1 MLLRLVSG
9 FAFAFAMIAGQA
21 AGNGPCQP
29 SGTVGG
35 CPPNQN
41 TTAPTN
47 TLVPSPLSSPYPTRL
62 FNQTIPTYS
71 AVPSNPGK
79 SPSPDPSRSPIPSDP
94 GKSPIPSPD
103 PSRSSIPSD
112 PGKSPSPDSTRSPT
126 PSSDPTR
133 SPPPSTSSKPDSSRS
148 PIPSYDPSRSPPPS
162 TSSKPDSSPIPSNSP
177 AKSPPPSSSPLPSKN
192 PPKPSPVPAPGAVQF
207 KGANVTRVQDPN
219 YLGQV
224 QGLLGCTYN
233 VPFNNINI
241 TNMTHTDATGIHT
254 LTVPSV
260 SYVNYTCGTA
270 GLTPRLLRELQ
281 AVDSVTINYIVFV
294 DPAYNLTDITTLLQ
308 SSPYSSTMVS
318 AFGAT
323 GLSVP
328 ETNSGLAA
336 VPGSTINGSSSSS
349 LYAEVF
355 GSVGA
360 VLALSIFAIAGVWAY
375 SIRQRNANMVKAP
388 SQSKVVRLVVED
400 FSTVATENVLA
411 DRRQFDPVNV
421 RPTIHV

>member
-1 MLLRLVSG
+1 
-9 FAFAFAMIAGQA
+9 
-21 AGNGPCQP
+21 
-29 SGTVGG
+29 
-35 CPPNQN
+35 
-41 TTAPTN
+41 
-47 TLVPSPLSSPYPTRL
+47 
-62 FNQTIPTYS
+62 
-71 AVPSNPGK
+71 
-79 SPSPDPSRSPIPSDP
+79 
-94 GKSPIPSPD
+94 
-103 PSRSSIPSD
+103 
-112 PGKSPSPDSTRSPT
+112 
-126 PSSDPTR
+126 
-133 SPPPSTSSKPDSSRS
+133 
-148 PIPSYDPSRSPPPS
+148 
-162 TSSKPDSSPIPSNSP
+162 
-177 AKSPPPSSSPLPSKN
+177 
-192 PPKPSPVPAPGAVQF
+192 
-207 KGANVTRVQDPN
+207 
-219 YLGQV
+219 
-224 QGLLGCTYN
+224 
-233 VPFNNINI
+233 
-241 TNMTHTDATGIHT
+241 MTHTDATGIHT

-294 DPAYNLTDITTLLQ
+294 DPTYNLTDIATLLQ

-328 ETNSGLAA
+328 ETNSGVAA

-355 GSVGA
+355 GPVGA